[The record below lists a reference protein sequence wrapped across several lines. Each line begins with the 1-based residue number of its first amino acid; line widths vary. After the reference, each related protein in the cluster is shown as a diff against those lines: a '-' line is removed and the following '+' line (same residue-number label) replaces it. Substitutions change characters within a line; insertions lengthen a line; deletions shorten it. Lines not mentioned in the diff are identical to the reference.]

1 MEQQQ
6 KKLLV
11 FGFGLPV
18 VLLVLGAGHWHQHGF
33 DATAAAL
40 LAVAGFVL
48 LITLFNR
55 PMLQVLFKY
64 WMKAAGL
71 IGVIVTTV
79 ILSVLFFGVF
89 SVVGIILRLLRKD
102 LLHLRLC
109 PEARSY
115 WVIRA
120 QDTEDLTRYT
130 RQF

>member
-6 KKLLV
+6 KQLLV

-18 VLLVLGAGHWHQHGF
+18 VLLVLGAGHRHQHGF

-71 IGVIVTTV
+71 NGVFVTTV
-79 ILSVLFFGVF
+79 MLSAFFF
-89 SVVGIILRLLRKD
+89 
-102 LLHLRLC
+102 
-109 PEARSY
+109 
-115 WVIRA
+115 
-120 QDTEDLTRYT
+120 
-130 RQF
+130 